1 MRGRSHPRPK
11 NLNRPIPRL
20 CSGSAIVVRPLLI
33 AYPWHCL
40 SPPLN
45 VRGGYAPV
53 PSCRAERT
61 EYSTPRPDGGGSRG
75 DARSVGYY
83 RQNSGCQGEIGL
95 RASRRGKVKGR
106 SPRRWPCRSSDPMR
120 EAGEPNTRKL
130 LLRLVSW
137 CARPTGD
144 SYSRTTDPPA
154 QHFNGANL
162 RATLEVG

>member
-11 NLNRPIPRL
+11 NLNCPIPRL
-20 CSGSAIVVRPLLI
+20 CSGSGIVVRPLLI

-45 VRGGYAPV
+45 VRGSYAPV
-53 PSCRAERT
+53 PSRRAERT

-95 RASRRGKVKGR
+95 RASGRGRAYFPARRSRSLLSTALLKVSACSCLTSLSFSSRALRHERAR
-106 SPRRWPCRSSDPMR
+106 S
-120 EAGEPNTRKL
+120 L
-130 LLRLVSW
+130 
-137 CARPTGD
+137 
-144 SYSRTTDPPA
+144 
-154 QHFNGANL
+154 
-162 RATLEVG
+162 